1 MSKKNIDNCIM
12 NIDEFI
18 NELKELLTRFLT
30 GKDQD
35 SLDFVFAEYL
45 LSSIN
50 MFSAILK
57 NTQTDI
63 HIKIK
68 EFEVSGL
75 DVKL

>member
-1 MSKKNIDNCIM
+1 M
-12 NIDEFI
+12 NIDEFVD
-18 NELKELLTRFLT
+18 ELKELLTRFLT

-57 NTQTDI
+57 NTQADI